1 MISVT
6 NARLILGG
14 NEIFNNLS
22 WRIDS
27 NQRIGLVGS
36 NGSGKTSLLRVLTGE
51 YPLDEGSVDT
61 TKKLRV
67 GYLPQDSAESPQGTV
82 RDWMWEAFDQLN
94 ELEEQMHI
102 LLHQIE
108 SEDDTSPNHAR
119 ALEKYGVF
127 QEEFTR
133 RGGYQ
138 RESDAKKVMLGLGFQ
153 HEDWDRPVAEF
164 SGGWRMR
171 VLLAKLLLQR
181 PDIYLLDE
189 PTNHLDPDSLAWLED
204 YLMTSQSGMVVV
216 SHDRYFLDR
225 VVNGVAEIDRK
236 KFKTYTGNYST
247 YKNKKAAEKEQL
259 LATRRN
265 QDKQIAHLQSFVDR
279 FRAKNTKAT
288 QAQSRI
294 KQIEKIDLVEIEEE
308 ASTIRIPMP
317 ETPRSGK
324 DVLTI
329 ENITHRYGDLTAV
342 QDINANIYRGDRIAV
357 WGANGAGKSTLL
369 SIMAKMREP
378 SEGTVTWG
386 YNTHIAYFSQQHAEL
401 QTSNNSILD
410 ELSGAAPPEMQ
421 TRLRDVLGAF
431 LFKGDD
437 VFKPVKV
444 LSGGEKSRVA
454 MAKLLIHP
462 CNVMMMDEPL
472 NHLDIA
478 TVEMLER
485 TLQAYTGTL
494 IFVSHDRLFA
504 ERLAEQVWEL
514 DAGHMKIFAGTFK
527 EYWDAKNAE
536 RFAASKQ
543 SAVVENKSEENSQS
557 KEDRKAQKRK
567 DAEERKAR
575 NAVHREIK
583 KRYQSLEEQ
592 IAEIEEEMKKLEA
605 QMISEEVLKDAAKIT
620 EATKRYKAIQSQKEV
635 LYVEWEDVVEELESI
650 A

>member
-14 NEIFNNLS
+14 NEIFNDLS
-22 WRIDS
+22 WRIDTT
-27 NQRIGLVGS
+27 QRIGLVGA

-61 TKKLRV
+61 AKKLHV
-67 GYLPQDSAESPQGTV
+67 GYLPQDSAEAPKGTV
-82 RDWMWEAFDQLN
+82 KEWLWNAFEYVNQIEDDMN
-94 ELEEQMHI
+94 H
-102 LLHQIE
+102 LLHKIE
-108 SEDDTSPNHAR
+108 SLDESSPEHAR
-119 ALEKYGVF
+119 ALEKYGVL
-127 QEEFTR
+127 QDEFTH

-138 RESDAKKVMLGLGFQ
+138 RESDAKKVMLGLGFE
-153 HEDWDRPVAEF
+153 HADWERPVAEF

-171 VLLAKLLLQR
+171 VHLAKLLLQR

-204 YLMTSQSGMVVV
+204 YLMSSDSGMVVV

-225 VVNGVAEIDRK
+225 VVNGIAEIDRK
-236 KFKTYTGNYST
+236 NFKTYPGNYSS
-247 YKNKKAAEKEQL
+247 YKHKKAAEKEQL
-259 LATRRN
+259 IATRRN
-265 QDKQIAHLQSFVDR
+265 QEKQIAHLQSFVDR

-294 KQIEKIDLVEIEEE
+294 KQIEKIELVEIQEE
-308 ASTIRIPMP
+308 ASTISIPMP

-324 DVLTI
+324 EVLTI
-329 ENITHRYGDLTAV
+329 ENVTHRYGDLTALHNV
-342 QDINANIYRGDRIAV
+342 SANIYRGERIAV

-369 SIMAKMREP
+369 SIMAKMMEP
-378 SEGTVTWG
+378 SEGSVEWG
-386 YNTHIAYFSQQHAEL
+386 YNTHTAYFSQQHAEL
-401 QTSNNSILD
+401 QTSTNSILD
-410 ELSGAAPPEMQ
+410 ELSAAAPPEMQ

-454 MAKLLIHP
+454 LAKLLIHP

-485 TLQAYTGTL
+485 TLQEYTGTL

-514 DAGHMKIFAGTFK
+514 DAGHMKVFAGTFH
-527 EYWDAKNAE
+527 EYWETKNAE
-536 RFAASKQ
+536 RLAAEKQ
-543 SAVVENKSEENSQS
+543 TAVAEKNTEENAQS

-567 DAEERKAR
+567 EAEERKAR
-575 NAVHREIK
+575 NAVKREIE
-583 KRYQSLEEQ
+583 KRYKSLEEQ
-592 IAEIEEEMKKLEA
+592 IAEIEDEMKILEA
-605 QMISEEVLKDAAKIT
+605 QMVSEEVLKDAARIS
-620 EATKRYKAIQSQKEV
+620 EVTKRYKAIQSQKEV
-635 LYVEWEDVVEELESI
+635 LYVEWEDVIEELETVS
-650 A
+650 